1 MRWNSRREI
10 VLFEFRGFMRKANFI
25 FFAVLISFA
34 QSCSEIAIR
43 HKKNVIEPKKE
54 LGITGSDIATQV
66 AQAKKAGGKTAEF
79 LATEL
84 FIKGNDASIR
94 GDYQTAGQIFRYV
107 VELAPDDVYVKRKLA
122 IEFIRLGEL
131 KDAEEI
137 LQSVFTITGPQDES
151 TGLILA
157 GVYTALEKMT
167 LARETYQKIID
178 SADSD
183 SEEACLFLAKSFTQE
198 KKYNDAHKLLGR
210 CEKKNK
216 EEPVYSFYRGKIEYE
231 RGRHKEA
238 HKFFT
243 KSLKIDHSYAQAA
256 LAIGGALEEKDDM
269 DGAVKVYKDFLA
281 DEGNSS
287 SLPVLSRLVTVLF
300 TTENTKEVLP
310 YAELLNTIDT
320 NDLNLKVRLG
330 LLYSEIGRYD
340 EALNLFK
347 GVLAVVPESDKVLYY
362 LGALS
367 LQTQRIPEALEYYQ
381 KIPSSSPLFGDAT
394 MQMSHVLAALT
405 KEENLE
411 QRTIAV
417 GRFHSF
423 IEQRTK
429 ENEDIAFDLK
439 MVQANFYEDTFQLK
453 KAIEAISL
461 FQQHK
466 NFSESHSYYLAS
478 ILEKDGQ
485 HLEARKL
492 VQKILDKEPNNPHA
506 LNFLGYSYLEKN
518 ENMDKAFEYIS
529 RAVKLK
535 PNDGY
540 IRDSL
545 AWYYFQVGKFQEAL
559 HEEKKAF
566 ELVKNDATIT
576 KHLAIIYQK
585 LNNLDKAREYLA
597 EALTQTKA
605 LTEREDL
612 LKIMADLEKT
622 RLPASLSH

>member
-1 MRWNSRREI
+1 MELKERNHSF
-10 VLFEFRGFMRKANFI
+10 LEFKVVMRKANFI
-25 FFAVLISFA
+25 FLVVLISLA
-34 QSCSEIAIR
+34 QSCSQIATYS
-43 HKKNVIEPKKE
+43 KKKVVEPKIE
-54 LGITGSDIATQV
+54 LGLSGSDIATQV

-84 FIKGNDASIR
+84 FIKGNDASVR

-131 KDAEEI
+131 KEAETI
-137 LQSVFTITGPQDES
+137 LQSVFKITGPKDES

-178 SADSD
+178 SAETD

-198 KKYNDAHKLLGR
+198 KKYNEAHKLLGG

-231 RGRHKEA
+231 RGHHKEA
-238 HKFFT
+238 NKFFK

-256 LAIGGALEEKDDM
+256 LAIGGALEEKEDM

-281 DEGNSS
+281 QDGNSS

-300 TTENTKEVLP
+300 TMENTKDILP
-310 YAELLNTIDT
+310 YAELLSTIDT
-320 NDLNLKVRLG
+320 NDLNLRVRLG
-330 LLYSEIGRYD
+330 LLYSELSRYD

-347 GVLAVVPESDKVLYY
+347 GVLSVVPESDKVLYY

-367 LQTQRIPEALEYYQ
+367 LQTQRIPDALEYYQ

-394 MQMSHVLAALT
+394 MQMAHVLAALT
-405 KEENLE
+405 KEENQA
-411 QRTIAV
+411 QRNDAV
-417 GRFHSF
+417 ARFHSF
-423 IEQRTK
+423 IEQRSK
-429 ENEDIAFDLK
+429 ESEDAAFDLK
-439 MVQANFYEDTFQLK
+439 MLQANFYEDTFQLK

-485 HLEARKL
+485 YLEARKL

-518 ENMDKAFEYIS
+518 ENMDKAFDYIS

-540 IRDSL
+540 IRDSM
-545 AWYYFQVGKFQEAL
+545 AWYYFKVGKFQEAL
-559 HEEKKAF
+559 VEEKKAF
-566 ELVKNDATIT
+566 ELVRNDATIT
-576 KHLAIIYQK
+576 KHLGIIYQR
-585 LNNLDKAREYLA
+585 LHNFDKAKEYLS
-597 EALTQTKA
+597 EALSQTKV
-605 LTEREDL
+605 LSEREDL

-622 RLPASLSH
+622 RLPASLPR